1 MKFLNYIVKFSW
13 GKFFVVCK
21 KRNFRENCTIDIMVI
36 RKYTLLSMTFLDA
49 HSSSLQGL
57 CFSISGENLTS
68 RLRSESF
75 YTIMRQEMAWF
86 DSKLNSS
93 SELVIRLATDA
104 SKVQEASGMRLG
116 SIVEVGVGMIAAIII
131 AFVYSWALAL
141 LILPCIPI
149 ILIGGLLEVKIV
161 AGSGGKSKKDLERAG
176 KVRSNM
182 TANMHEKEN
191 FIFNYGGPFIA

>member
-1 MKFLNYIVKFSW
+1 
-13 GKFFVVCK
+13 
-21 KRNFRENCTIDIMVI
+21 
-36 RKYTLLSMTFLDA
+36 
-49 HSSSLQGL
+49 
-57 CFSISGENLTS
+57 
-68 RLRSESF
+68 
-75 YTIMRQEMAWF
+75 MAWF

-141 LILPCIPI
+141 LVLPLIPI
-149 ILIGGLLEVKIV
+149 ILIGGLLEVKVI

-176 KVRSNM
+176 KVRFVLRGS
-182 TANMHEKEN
+182 KK
-191 FIFNYGGPFIA
+191 